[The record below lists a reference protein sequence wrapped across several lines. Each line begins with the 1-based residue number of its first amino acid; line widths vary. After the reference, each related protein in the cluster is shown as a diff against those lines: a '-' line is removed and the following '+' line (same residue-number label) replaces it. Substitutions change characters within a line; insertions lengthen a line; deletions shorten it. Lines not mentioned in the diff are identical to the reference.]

1 MTQLVD
7 GEIVPPLTSLPIT
20 LPPTSVPPTSLPPTS
35 PQSNINTGHNTE
47 SVQNGCADHSPAQ
60 GRNYKVASPV
70 LIGSAVEDSKTAI
83 LETSG
88 DAPASTTTTEG
99 TSSKRTASVK
109 SEFLSHDVGNIYPGT
124 ETTVRSS
131 SGSTTI
137 PEGGTP
143 EQALS
148 AYSKLVSIDI
158 GIDYPGS
165 KLPGNGTA
173 MHSGSPLTTITV
185 GGAPHYVTSSDSLS
199 FGPGKDL
206 PGTPRPRND
215 ITAVPG
221 SPVRSRRSSSWDRCS
236 VSPEPEDTHPSNTS
250 SRVVPRS
257 PHSDN
262 SRSSS
267 WDLCPVS
274 SEPADTTELVSS
286 PPPFSSIHNC
296 DSQSSATTEISEGGL
311 SSGSADSNLCTRS
324 WDGLCPDTSPL
335 VNADVNMPGN
345 NAGLL
350 IFIATAGLELLDPGS
365 VESAD
370 GGASLPGEA
379 QELRAE
385 PAGGPEGLSNSVA
398 VVNSDVAAT
407 LSSPVHKPEGVNEHT
422 TKISSPVAGFR
433 ELIQSTSNDYVIS
446 SIIARFVEN
455 NQRNFAGHATPDS
468 PAELTDR
475 NPSVVANGSAPI
487 PPSSEPMPV
496 KSEAPGTPV
505 AESAQPTIGEVA
517 TPDIPNPT
525 TTKPNL
531 GIPQTPPQLPIP
543 PRAPVSEPSYQVTRL
558 LRKRTR
564 QGKQEYLV
572 EWQGYPRSQ
581 ATWEP
586 QIMLKEDMGDE
597 DTWVALLDTLP
608 RKRRVRRSY

>member
-7 GEIVPPLTSLPIT
+7 DEIVLPLTSLPI
-20 LPPTSVPPTSLPPTS
+20 SVPPTSLPPIS
-35 PQSNINTGHNTE
+35 HQSNINTGRKTE
-47 SVQNGCADHSPAQ
+47 SVQNGCADHSPTQ
-60 GRNYKVASPV
+60 GRNFKVASPV

-88 DAPASTTTTEG
+88 DGPASTTAAEDTA
-99 TSSKRTASVK
+99 SKRAASVK
-109 SEFLSHDVGNIYPGT
+109 SEFLSLDVGNIYLGA

-143 EQALS
+143 GLALS
-148 AYSKLVSIDI
+148 AHSKLVSIDV
-158 GIDYPGS
+158 GIDYPRS
-165 KLPGNGTA
+165 KLPGNDTA
-173 MHSGSPLTTITV
+173 MHSGSPLTITV
-185 GGAPHYVTSSDSLS
+185 GGAPHDVD
-199 FGPGKDL
+199 
-206 PGTPRPRND
+206 NA
-215 ITAVPG
+215 AVPG
-221 SPVRSRRSSSWDRCS
+221 SPVSSRRSTSWDRCS
-236 VSPEPEDTHPSNTS
+236 VSPEPEDTLPSNTS
-250 SRVVPRS
+250 PRVVPTS
-257 PHSDN
+257 PHSGN

-267 WDLCPVS
+267 WDLCSVLA
-274 SEPADTTELVSS
+274 EPADTTEMVSS
-286 PPPFSSIHNC
+286 PPPFSSIYNY
-296 DSQSSATTEISEGGL
+296 DSQSSATTEVSEGAL
-311 SSGSADSNLCTRS
+311 SSGSADSNLRTHS
-324 WDGLCPDTSPL
+324 WDGLRPDTLPL
-335 VNADVNMPGN
+335 VNANVNMPGN

-350 IFIATAGLELLDPGS
+350 ISIATAGLELLDPGS
-365 VESAD
+365 FESAD

-379 QELRAE
+379 QESSAE

-422 TKISSPVAGFR
+422 ARSTSPVARFR
-433 ELIQSTSNDYVIS
+433 ELIQSTSNEYVIS
-446 SIIARFVEN
+446 SIITRFVEN
-455 NQRNFAGHATPDS
+455 NQRTFAGDATPDS

-475 NPSVVANGSAPI
+475 DLSVVAKGSTSTA
-487 PPSSEPMPV
+487 PSSEPMLV
-496 KSEAPGTPV
+496 KSEASGTPV
-505 AESAQPTIGEVA
+505 AESEQPALGEVA
-517 TPDIPNPT
+517 TPDIPNPIT
-525 TTKPNL
+525 TEPNL
-531 GIPQTPPQLPIP
+531 GIPQTPPQLAIP
-543 PRAPVSEPSYQVTRL
+543 PRAPVSEPSYQVARL

-564 QGKQEYLV
+564 QGNQEYLV

>member
-7 GEIVPPLTSLPIT
+7 DEIVPPLTSLPIS
-20 LPPTSVPPTSLPPTS
+20 LPPTSVPPTSLLPTS
-35 PQSNINTGHNTE
+35 PQSNINTGRNTE
-47 SVQNGCADHSPAQ
+47 LVQNGCADHSPAQ
-60 GRNYKVASPV
+60 GRKYKVASPV
-70 LIGSAVEDSKTAI
+70 LIGSAVKDSKTAI

-88 DAPASTTTTEG
+88 DATASTTAAEF
-99 TSSKRTASVK
+99 TSSKRAASVK
-109 SEFLSHDVGNIYPGT
+109 SGFLSHDVGNIYPGT

-148 AYSKLVSIDI
+148 AYSKLVSIDV
-158 GIDYPGS
+158 GIDFPGS
-165 KLPGNGTA
+165 KLPGNDTA

-185 GGAPHYVTSSDSLS
+185 GGAPHDVTNSDSLS

-215 ITAVPG
+215 NAAIPG
-221 SPVRSRRSSSWDRCS
+221 SPASSRRSFSWDRCS

-250 SRVVPRS
+250 PRVVPRS
-257 PHSDN
+257 PHSGS

-267 WDLCPVS
+267 WDLCSVS
-274 SEPADTTELVSS
+274 SEPTDTTEMVSS
-286 PPPFSSIHNC
+286 PPPSSSIYNC
-296 DSQSSATTEISEGGL
+296 DSQSSVTTEVSEGAL
-311 SSGSADSNLCTRS
+311 SSGSADSNLRTHS
-324 WDGLCPDTSPL
+324 WDGLRPDTLPI
-335 VNADVNMPGN
+335 VNADVNMPDN

-350 IFIATAGLELLDPGS
+350 ISIATAGLELLGPGS
-365 VESAD
+365 IESAD
-370 GGASLPGEA
+370 GGASLPGES
-379 QELRAE
+379 QQSRAE
-385 PAGGPEGLSNSVA
+385 PASGPEVLSNNLA

-422 TKISSPVAGFR
+422 ARSTSPVAGFR
-433 ELIQSTSNDYVIS
+433 ELIQSTSNEYVVS
-446 SIIARFVEN
+446 SIITRFVEN
-455 NQRNFAGHATPDS
+455 NQRTFAGDATPKS

-475 NPSVVANGSAPI
+475 DPSVVANGSTPI

-505 AESAQPTIGEVA
+505 AESAQPTLGEVA

-525 TTKPNL
+525 TTEPNL
-531 GIPQTPPQLPIP
+531 GIPQTPPQLAIP
-543 PRAPVSEPSYQVTRL
+543 PRAPVSEPSYQVARL

-564 QGKQEYLV
+564 QGKEEYLV

-586 QIMLKEDMGDE
+586 QIMLKEDMGEE